1 MMLLLKW
8 RLSPRMPGTQL
19 GTAQSQ
25 LFHTMFRFLLTS
37 SGLGW
42 LAPSHKNVH
51 GSNSLASQNI
61 TNLFSNSS
69 SSTIEKIISRYEK
82 DFRLCGYE
90 DTMQELQVLAK
101 QKAEGVT

>member
-1 MMLLLKW
+1 
-8 RLSPRMPGTQL
+8 MPGTSSATGCEYYYSL
-19 GTAQSQ
+19 
-25 LFHTMFRFLLTS
+25 FRFLLTS
-37 SGLGW
+37 SGLSW

-69 SSTIEKIISRYEK
+69 SSTIMKIVSRYEK
-82 DFRLCGYE
+82 DFQLCGYE

-101 QKAEGVT
+101 QKAGGVN